1 MRGNNVLG
9 IIFSNMKDQ
18 LIRELTD
25 QRTMGSV
32 PFGGRYRLIDFPLS
46 NMTNSGIGRGG
57 VITKSHY
64 RSLMDHVG
72 SGKAWDLSRK
82 RSGLVFLP
90 PYRTGNALYINRMGA
105 LEGIREFIASSKEE
119 YVFMTD
125 CDIVCSLD
133 VQKIVDFHL
142 ENSADITIV
151 YTNGDAPE
159 RRPELITMD
168 MDSIGHVTDIRINP
182 NSAENVCFGLGMYV
196 MRRDFLVQ
204 MIDEASCH
212 NLQNFEMDILQ
223 SGVAKYRIFGY
234 EHKGFVGII
243 NSLSDYHRVNMQLL
257 QEDVRKALFSQERP
271 VYTKVRD
278 EMPARYGLGSQAR
291 NSLIADGCII
301 DGEVENCI
309 LFRGVR
315 VGKGARLVNSIVM
328 QGSIISGGCD
338 LNYLIVDK
346 NVTIRPER
354 RLMGYDSYPV
364 YIGKG
369 SIV

>member
-1 MRGNNVLG
+1 
-9 IIFSNMKDQ
+9 
-18 LIRELTD
+18 
-25 QRTMGSV
+25 
-32 PFGGRYRLIDFPLS
+32 
-46 NMTNSGIGRGG
+46 
-57 VITKSHY
+57 
-64 RSLMDHVG
+64 
-72 SGKAWDLSRK
+72 
-82 RSGLVFLP
+82 
-90 PYRTGNALYINRMGA
+90 
-105 LEGIREFIASSKEE
+105 
-119 YVFMTD
+119 
-125 CDIVCSLD
+125 
-133 VQKIVDFHL
+133 
-142 ENSADITIV
+142 
-151 YTNGDAPE
+151 
-159 RRPELITMD
+159 
-168 MDSIGHVTDIRINP
+168 
-182 NSAENVCFGLGMYV
+182 
-196 MRRDFLVQ
+196 
-204 MIDEASCH
+204 
-212 NLQNFEMDILQ
+212 
-223 SGVAKYRIFGY
+223 
-234 EHKGFVGII
+234 
-243 NSLSDYHRVNMQLL
+243 MQLL

-315 VGKGARLVNSIVM
+315 VGKGARLVNSIDM

>member
-46 NMTNSGIGRGG
+46 NMTNSGIGRVG
-57 VITKSHY
+57 VVTKSNY

-72 SGKAWDLSRK
+72 SGKSWDLSRK

-90 PYRTGNALYINRMGA
+90 PYRTGNALYINRIGA
-105 LEGIREFIASSKEE
+105 LEGIRDFIATSKEE

-125 CDIVCSLD
+125 CDTVCSID
-133 VQKIVDFHL
+133 IQKIVDFHL
-142 ENSADITIV
+142 DNNADITIV
-151 YTNGDAPE
+151 YTKGTASDRQQDLLA
-159 RRPELITMD
+159 MD
-168 MDSIGHVTDIRINP
+168 MDNSGHVMDIRINP
-182 NSAENVCFGLGMYV
+182 NPVEEGCFGLGMYV

-204 MIDEASCH
+204 VIDDAACH
-212 NLQNFEMDILQ
+212 NLQSFEADILQ

-234 EHKGFVGII
+234 EHCGYVGII
-243 NSLSDYHRVNMQLL
+243 SSLSEYHKVNMQLL
-257 QEDVRKALFSQERP
+257 QQDIRDALFSQKRP

-278 EMPARYGLGSQAR
+278 EMPTRYGLGSQAK

-301 DGEVENCI
+301 EGEVENCI
-309 LFRGVR
+309 LFRGVH
-315 VGKGARLVNSIVM
+315 VGKGTRLVNSIVM
-328 QGSIISGGCD
+328 QGSVISGGCD

-369 SIV
+369 SVV

>member
-25 QRTMGSV
+25 QRTMGSI

-46 NMTNSGIGRGG
+46 NMTNSGIGRVG
-57 VITKSHY
+57 VITKSNY

-90 PYRTGNALYINRMGA
+90 PYRTGNALYINRIGA

-125 CDIVCSLD
+125 CDTVCSID
-133 VQKIVDFHL
+133 VQKVVDFHL
-142 ENSADITIV
+142 EHSADITIV
-151 YTNGDAPE
+151 CTNSKAPD
-159 RRPELITMD
+159 RRPELVAMD
-168 MDSIGHVTDIRINP
+168 MDENQRVIDIRINP
-182 NSAENVCFGLGMYV
+182 ALNDSICFGLGMYV

-204 MIDEASCH
+204 MIDEAACH

-223 SGVAKYRIFGY
+223 SGMEKYRIFGY
-234 EHKGFVGII
+234 EHRGYVGII
-243 NSLSDYHRVNMQLL
+243 SSLSEYHRVSMQLL
-257 QEDVRKALFSQERP
+257 QEDVRKALFSSERP

-278 EMPARYGLGSQAR
+278 EMPARYGLGSQAK
-291 NSLIADGCII
+291 NSLIADGCVIE
-301 DGEVENCI
+301 GEVENCI
-309 LFRGVR
+309 LFRGVH
-315 VGKGARLVNSIVM
+315 VQKGAHLVNSIVM
-328 QGSIISGGCD
+328 QGSVISEGCD

-346 NVTIRPER
+346 NVIIRPER

-364 YIGKG
+364 YIGKK